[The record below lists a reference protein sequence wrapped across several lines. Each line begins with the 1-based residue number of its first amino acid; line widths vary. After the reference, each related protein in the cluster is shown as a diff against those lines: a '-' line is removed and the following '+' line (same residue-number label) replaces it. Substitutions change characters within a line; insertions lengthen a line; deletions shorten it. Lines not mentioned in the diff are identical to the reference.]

1 MYVGDK
7 MEDKFLTIRDI
18 NGQIEVDTKFDEY
31 YEDYIFVVID
41 KEDISTQIANQIIQE
56 TDVNFDLEEDYDLV
70 FETID
75 NALINDIVDT
85 MYHLVENKLKEML
98 KCK

>member
-41 KEDISTQIANQIIQE
+41 KEDMSTQIANQIMQE

-70 FETID
+70 LKR
-75 NALINDIVDT
+75 LI
-85 MYHLVENKLKEML
+85 MHLSMILLIRCIIWSKTN
-98 KCK
+98 

>member
-18 NGQIEVDTKFDEY
+18 NGQIEVDTKFDEC

-41 KEDISTQIANQIIQE
+41 KEDMSTQIANQIIQE

-75 NALINDIVDT
+75 SALINNIADT
-85 MYHLVENKLKEML
+85 MYHLIEEKLKEML